1 MTLCGCLKFP
11 EERVRWRS
19 TQKEIRWHFRRS
31 PGCRERAMMTPIWQ
45 WREPIG
51 DKCNLGDE
59 RDPDYEQ
66 EIAADR

>member
-1 MTLCGCLKFP
+1 
-11 EERVRWRS
+11 
-19 TQKEIRWHFRRS
+19 
-31 PGCRERAMMTPIWQ
+31 MMTPIWQ